1 MSAPDP
7 IKRVTG
13 ALDRLRKRFDML
25 QHAGV
30 KLAEE
35 PHPVRQILWAVDII
49 EQGRDFSTDLFELV
63 AAASV
68 ILYRGQEAP

>member
-1 MSAPDP
+1 M
-7 IKRVTG
+7 
-13 ALDRLRKRFDML
+13 DRLRVRFDKLGQAAAML
-25 QHAGV
+25 SQEPAPV
-30 KLAEE
+30 K
-35 PHPVRQILWAVDII
+35 QIAWAVDII